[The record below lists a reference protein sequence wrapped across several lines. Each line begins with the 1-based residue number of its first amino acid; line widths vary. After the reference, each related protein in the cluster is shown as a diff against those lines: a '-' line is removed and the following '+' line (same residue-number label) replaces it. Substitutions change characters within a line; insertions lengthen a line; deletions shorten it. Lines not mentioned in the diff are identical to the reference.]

1 MPTQKTSYLAVR
13 HRRALVESVL
23 GHSVD
28 WSGLPD
34 PNGYIEEV
42 LDSGY
47 DRPGEAPLACAAV
60 VGDRANYYP
69 HAAQSAASLLDLVRS
84 HSTDHRVADPMAAW
98 SRGGEPDGTDDAA
111 QVYRVLGWTT
121 TAILRWTLSSRLDS
135 LNPVAAF
142 RLLDQPEISILDR
155 SNRDYVILQSVH
167 GAGRLAGAVS
177 AADIDLWR
185 TSGPDDLDHAFAVDV
200 ETYRTGL
207 TGTGV
212 AA

>member
-1 MPTQKTSYLAVR
+1 MPTQKTSYRTVR
-13 HRRALVESVL
+13 NRRALVESVL

-42 LDSGY
+42 LESAY
-47 DRPGEAPLACAAV
+47 DQPSEAPPACAAMI
-60 VGDRANYYP
+60 GPRANYYL
-69 HAAQSAASLLDLVRS
+69 HAAQSAASLLNLVRS
-84 HSTDHRVADPMAAW
+84 HSADHRVADPMAAW
-98 SRGGEPDGTDDAA
+98 SGSGEPDGDDDGAR
-111 QVYRVLGWTT
+111 VYRVLGWTN

-142 RLLDQPEISILDR
+142 RLLDQPEISVLDR
-155 SNRDYVILQSVH
+155 SNRDYVVLRSVR
-167 GAGRLAGAVS
+167 GADPIAGAIS
-177 AADIDLWR
+177 AQDIDLWR
-185 TSGPDDLDHAFAVDV
+185 TPVPAELAGAFAVDV
-200 ETYRTGL
+200 DSYRAGL